1 MTPSDRQ
8 TIYSYRK
15 VSAIIRGM
23 GDDDAA
29 DAPIVGKSLGEAI
42 VFVSEGAGTNASNA
56 HVVYGDNNSLSYTD
70 CLSVYRDFGA
80 SLRADAGT

>member
-8 TIYSYRK
+8 AIYSHRNEAA
-15 VSAIIRGM
+15 VIRGM
-23 GDDDAA
+23 GDDEEA
-29 DAPIVGKSLGEAI
+29 DAPIIGKSLGEAI

-56 HVVYGDNNSLSYTD
+56 HVVYGDNDSLSYTD

-80 SLRADAGT
+80 SLRADR

>member
-1 MTPSDRQ
+1 MTPADRQ
-8 TIYSYRK
+8 TVYSHRN
-15 VSAIIRGM
+15 VAAIIRGM
-23 GDDDAA
+23 GEDDGA

-56 HVVYGDNNSLSYTD
+56 HVIYGANSSLSYTD

-80 SLRADAGT
+80 SLRADVGV